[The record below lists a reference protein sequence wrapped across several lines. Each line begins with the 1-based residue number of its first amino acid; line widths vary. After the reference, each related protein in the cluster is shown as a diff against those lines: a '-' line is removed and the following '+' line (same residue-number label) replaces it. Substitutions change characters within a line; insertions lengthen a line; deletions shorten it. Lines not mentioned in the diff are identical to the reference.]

1 LGRAQSGVLRLNE
14 AVITS
19 YSNGAAV
26 KPRVC
31 NSISS
36 LTTDIDL
43 DAKWDAVEADAAVNR
58 CVAAVTQS
66 LKSPSPR
73 FTDSERAHLLQL
85 FPAMKH
91 GHRAVRELLRHEGEQ
106 ALSVN
111 VMSLVRTQVETL
123 YAMCLIIEQP
133 SFLGDYLKDGWK
145 KLFVRHLAMREECRT
160 LPRVRDGLKKPEMW
174 LEQMRI
180 ASGVTDAEKLT
191 VETEELGTPL
201 PPGMTPAKIS
211 DFPTP
216 NRVIQKISDPSRKQ
230 MLMRLY
236 LEYRFLCGFVHF
248 SPASV
253 ILSSILDDRQP
264 FRRMFTSGQIIEMY
278 QKEIAGPA
286 MWLDVLSIIQCCSE
300 FVEIYPGDIELARCC
315 VEAWRP
321 LIENTFIGRII
332 WELRT
337 KKLLGAL
344 G

>member
-1 LGRAQSGVLRLNE
+1 MKV
-14 AVITS
+14 
-19 YSNGAAV
+19 
-26 KPRVC
+26 RVC

-43 DAKWDAVEADAAVNR
+43 DAKWDAIEADSAVNR
-58 CVAAVTQS
+58 CVAAVTES

-73 FTDSERAHLLQL
+73 FTDSQRIHLHQL
-85 FPAMKH
+85 FPSMKH
-91 GHRAVRELLRHEGEQ
+91 AHRAIRELLRHEGGQ

-111 VMSLVRTQVETL
+111 VMSLVRAQVETV
-123 YAMCLIIEQP
+123 YAVCLIIEAP
-133 SFLGDYLKDGWK
+133 SFLNAYLKDGWK
-145 KLFVRHLAMREECRT
+145 KLFIRHLAMREECRT
-160 LPRVRDGLKKPEMW
+160 IARVRDGLKKPEMW

-180 ASGVTDAEKLT
+180 ASGVTDIEKQT
-191 VETEELGTPL
+191 IESEELGTKL
-201 PPGMTPAKIS
+201 PAGMTPIKIAE
-211 DFPTP
+211 FPTP
-216 NRVIQKISDPSRKQ
+216 SQVIQKISDPNRKR

-248 SPASV
+248 SPATE
-253 ILSSILDDRQP
+253 ILTSLLDDRQR
-264 FRRMFTSGQIIEMY
+264 FRQMFTSGQVNEMY

-286 MWLDVLSIIQCCSE
+286 IWLDVLSIIQCCSE
-300 FVEIYPGDIELARCC
+300 FVEIYPSDIELARCC
-315 VEAWRP
+315 TEAWKP